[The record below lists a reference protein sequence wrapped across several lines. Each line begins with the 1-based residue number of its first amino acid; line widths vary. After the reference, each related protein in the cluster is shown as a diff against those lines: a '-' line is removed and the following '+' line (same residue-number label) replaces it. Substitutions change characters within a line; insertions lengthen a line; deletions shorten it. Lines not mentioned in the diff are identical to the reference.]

1 MCVSGGLL
9 LRHFLLR
16 TPIFIWGRLVDYS
29 ALMAQADAL
38 SLRGLGKTCPN
49 PIVGALIV
57 DSSGA
62 VISQDFHDG
71 GLHAEAKAINKIRE
85 IPKGATLIT
94 TLEPCNHY
102 GKTPPCSDLIVKS
115 GIKKVVFAVSDQN
128 LVAKGGADHLR
139 AAQVDVIG
147 GVLQDQVTYSNRF
160 WLNKIKNNRPYFIW
174 KIGMTLDGKVCA
186 KDGNSKWIT
195 SESSRAQVSK
205 LRSQSDVILIGTGTA
220 LADNPS
226 LNTREENVKQ
236 PRRLV
241 MGHRLIPPASNLKD
255 QSAQTYFLH
264 SHNLD
269 VLLDFL
275 AKLEVNQVL
284 VEAGPT
290 LGTFLMKSG
299 VIDEMHIYLSP
310 SLLGSGQ
317 SFIDDLGINS
327 LENRVMYK
335 VKSTEMVDT
344 DLKII
349 LAKNQ

>member
-1 MCVSGGLL
+1 MCVSGVLS

-16 TPIFIWGRLVDYS
+16 TPISIWGHLVDYS
-29 ALMAQADAL
+29 VLMAQANEL
-38 SLRGLGKTCPN
+38 SLRGLGKTSPN
-49 PIVGALIV
+49 PIVGAIIV

-71 GLHAEAKAINKIRE
+71 GLHAEAKAISKIGE

-102 GKTPPCSDLIVKS
+102 GKTPPCSELIINS
-115 GIKKVVFAVSDQN
+115 GIKTVVFAVSDQN
-128 LVAKGGADHLR
+128 LVAKGGADRLR
-139 AAQVDVIG
+139 AAHIEVIS
-147 GVLQDQVTYSNRF
+147 GVLQDQVSYSNRF
-160 WLNKIKNNRPYFIW
+160 WLDKIKNNRPYFIW
-174 KIGMTLDGKVCA
+174 KVGMTLDGKISA

-226 LNTREENVKQ
+226 LNTKEVNAKQ
-236 PRRLV
+236 PKRLV
-241 MGHRLIPPASNLKD
+241 MGHRLIPQENNLND
-255 QSAQTYFLH
+255 ESAQTFFLQ
-264 SHNLD
+264 SHDLD
-269 VLLDFL
+269 ALLDFL

-310 SLLGSGQ
+310 TLLGSGQ
-317 SFIDDLGINS
+317 SFINDLGINS

-335 VKSTEMVDT
+335 VQSAEIVDT

-349 LAKNQ
+349 LVKDQ